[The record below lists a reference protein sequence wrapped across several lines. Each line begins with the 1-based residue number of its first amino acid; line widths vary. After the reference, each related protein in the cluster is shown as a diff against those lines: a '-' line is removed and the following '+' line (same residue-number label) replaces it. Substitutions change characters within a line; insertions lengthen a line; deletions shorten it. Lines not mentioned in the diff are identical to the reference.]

1 MRVVKVLLTLVLV
14 VGLVAGA
21 AYGAGAVMR
30 HHDQRTTAAADHPDR
45 APASEPTSPA
55 PAPSSPSSPSSP
67 STPSTPL
74 TSPSRTASPQ
84 PADDL
89 MQPGATGTRVRELQ
103 VRLHQLAWLP
113 ETTTGV
119 YDDATVA
126 AVKGFQAKR
135 GLDRTGVLDRR
146 TWQRLVA
153 MTDRPGHDAMF
164 NVLHP
169 GKTLY
174 GRGDQG
180 SAVRDLQARLK
191 QIAWYFGDVTGTYD
205 AATVTAVKGFQGKRV
220 IPVTGDVDQRTLD
233 RLTAMTV
240 TPTHDELLNIEP
252 SPGKLDAR
260 CLRGRVMCIDKTSRT
275 LRWVV
280 DGHVRQTLD
289 ARFGSTLNDT
299 PTREGLFHVYLMDA
313 DHVSHLYGSAMPYA
327 MFFSGGQAVHYSSD
341 FATVGYYGASH
352 GCVNIRD
359 YDGIRWLFSQ
369 VRVGDK
375 VVVYWS

>member
-1 MRVVKVLLTLVLV
+1 MRVVKALLTVVLVL
-14 VGLVAGA
+14 GLAAGT
-21 AYGAGAVMR
+21 AYGAGVVIR
-30 HHDQRTTAAADHPDR
+30 HHDQRTVAGSDHPLGG
-45 APASEPTSPA
+45 PASA
-55 PAPSSPSSPSSP
+55 PPSSSSTPSGAPSSTPSVSPSAEP
-67 STPSTPL
+67 V
-74 TSPSRTASPQ
+74 
-84 PADDL
+84 ADVL
-89 MQPGATGTRVRELQ
+89 SPGARGTQVRELQ
-103 VRLHQLAWLP
+103 QRLSQLAWLP
-113 ETTTGV
+113 ETTTGA
-119 YDDATVA
+119 YDEATAA

-135 GLDRTGVLDRR
+135 GLARTGVLDAQ

-153 MTDRPGHDAMF
+153 MTKKPSHDAMF

-169 GKTLY
+169 GKPLY
-174 GRGDQG
+174 RPGDSG
-180 SAVRDLQARLK
+180 ADVRAVQARLK
-191 QIAWYFGDVTGTYD
+191 QIAWYFGDVTGSYD
-205 AATVTAVKGFQGKRV
+205 GATVTAVKGFQAKRS
-220 IPVTGDVDQRTLD
+220 IPVTGDVDRRTLD
-233 RLTAMTV
+233 RLTAMTA
-240 TPTHDELLNIEP
+240 TPTHDELHNIQP

-260 CLRGRVMCIDKTSRT
+260 CLTGRVLCIDKTSRT

-280 DGHVRQTLD
+280 DGQVRQQLD

-313 DHVSHLYGSAMPYA
+313 DHVSHLYGSSMPFA

-369 VRVGDK
+369 VHVGDK

>member
-1 MRVVKVLLTLVLV
+1 MRALKALLALVLV
-14 VGLVAGA
+14 LTVVGGGAYAAGRA
-21 AYGAGAVMR
+21 TR
-30 HHDQRTTAAADHPDR
+30 HHDQTPAAAPRD
-45 APASEPTSPA
+45 TPA
-55 PAPSSPSSPSSP
+55 PTQGHTDTPGPTPSGSPSPSQP
-67 STPSTPL
+67 VTPAVAHVVL
-74 TSPSRTASPQ
+74 A
-84 PADDL
+84 
-89 MQPGATGTRVRELQ
+89 PGAHGTKVRELQ
-103 VRLHQLAWLP
+103 QRLSQLAWLP

-119 YDDATVA
+119 YDAATAA

-135 GLDRTGVLDRR
+135 GLDATGRLDRS
-146 TWQRLVA
+146 TWHRLVA
-153 MTDRPGHDAMF
+153 MTKQPSHDAMF

-174 GRGDQG
+174 GPGDRG
-180 SAVRDLQARLK
+180 SSVRDLQARLK

-220 IPVTGDVDQRTLD
+220 IPVTGEVDQRTLD
-233 RLTAMTV
+233 RLSAMTS
-240 TPTHDELLNIEP
+240 TPSHDELFNIEP
-252 SPGKLDAR
+252 SPGKLDPR
-260 CLRGRVMCIDKTSRT
+260 CLTGRVMCIDKTSRT

-289 ARFGSTLNDT
+289 ARFGSTVSDT
-299 PTREGLFHVYLMDA
+299 PTREGLFHVYLKDA
-313 DHVSHLYGSAMPYA
+313 DHVSHLYGSSMPYA

-341 FATVGYYGASH
+341 FATVGYDGASH

-359 YDGIRWLFSQ
+359 YNGIRWLFSQ

>member
-1 MRVVKVLLTLVLV
+1 MRVVKTLLTLGLV
-14 VGLVAGA
+14 IGLVAGA
-21 AYGAGAVMR
+21 AYAAGAVLR
-30 HHDQRTTAAADHPDR
+30 HHDQRTAAVGNHPDR
-45 APASEPTSPA
+45 EPTSD
-55 PAPSSPSSPSSP
+55 PSSSAPTPSLP
-67 STPSTPL
+67 STPSSTPSETVTPEPVSDVL
-74 TSPSRTASPQ
+74 
-84 PADDL
+84 
-89 MQPGATGTRVRELQ
+89 QPGAQGAQVRELQ

-119 YDDATVA
+119 YDGATVA

-153 MTDRPGHDAMF
+153 MTDQPSHDAMF

-174 GRGDQG
+174 GPGDRG
-180 SAVRDLQARLK
+180 SSVRDLQARLK

-220 IPVTGDVDQRTLD
+220 IPVTGEVDQRTLD
-233 RLTAMTV
+233 RLSAMTS
-240 TPTHDELLNIEP
+240 TPSHDELFNIEP
-252 SPGKLDAR
+252 SQGKLDPR
-260 CLRGRVMCIDKTSRT
+260 CLTGRVMCIDKTSRT

-289 ARFGSTLNDT
+289 ARFGSTVSDT
-299 PTREGLFHVYLMDA
+299 PTREGLFHVYLKDA
-313 DHVSHLYGSAMPYA
+313 DHVSHLYGSSMPYA

-359 YDGIRWLFSQ
+359 YNGIRWLFSQ